1 RFLPA
6 KSYGVEAL
14 ILLGSGTLPSGPC
27 FPGVFRLSF
36 FLSVTIWVTSL
47 GRFCE
52 ASTSQ
57 TSVLPQSFRG
67 PQMVHYTSTL
77 MRRAA
82 GAHSSGSTEP
92 AIVLAC
98 SSPIGAGKVADA

>member
-82 GAHSSGSTEP
+82 GAHSSGYSFGCRGYHNSRRP
-92 AIVLAC
+92 V
-98 SSPIGAGKVADA
+98 